1 MRVLD
6 ETELKNT
13 RQKLL
18 QLQALYAQTEQE
30 AAGDEE
36 LREMELESLA
46 RLINQLKEEIARSES
61 RLHQV

>member
-30 AAGDEE
+30 AACDEE